1 MLTSLASLTLSD
13 CISLMAKRLTI
24 ALALAMLPLT
34 VAMAETVGVGSKNFP
49 ESYLL
54 AEIAAQWLEADGHRV
69 ERRFGFGGT
78 QLVYGALT
86 GGDVDIY
93 PEYSGTITRT
103 ILNDPSI
110 DGNESKL
117 TSELDKRRLAFIGR
131 LGFNNTYAVAVRRQ
145 QAAERGWRDISD
157 LDGAG
162 GIELAFSHEFMQRDD
177 GWPGLAARYGLT
189 QIARGI
195 EHGLAYRALA
205 NGDIDGTDA
214 YSTDGDIERFDLLLL
229 GDSANYFPRYDA
241 GWLIRDDLPE
251 AIRQRLGELAGTLSD
266 DTMRALNA
274 RVVVD
279 GLSFPAA
286 ASEFLASRGV
296 SNTNTAGDST
306 AIVLGPLIVRHIQL
320 TLVAIVAATIAGFA
334 LALAVHRSAR
344 WSGIALYIAGLIQT
358 VPSIAL
364 LALMI
369 PLLGIGFIP
378 ALTALFLYALLPVLR
393 ATLTALGAIAP
404 VYRRVAAAMGMSAR
418 QEFVHVLL
426 PLALPHAL
434 AGIRTASI
442 ICIGTATLAAF
453 IGAGGLGEPIVTG
466 LALSDTRMI
475 LSGAIPA
482 AILAM
487 GTDLG
492 FDLLERRIIAPHM
505 RVGR

>member
-1 MLTSLASLTLSD
+1 
-13 CISLMAKRLTI
+13 MAKSVFAMLVIVLLPAGGATAETI
-24 ALALAMLPLT
+24 AI
-34 VAMAETVGVGSKNFP
+34 GSKNFP

-54 AEIAAQWLEADGHRV
+54 AEIAAQWLEAGGHPV

-78 QLVYGALT
+78 QLVFGALAD
-86 GGDVDIY
+86 GDVDLY
-93 PEYSGTITRT
+93 PEYNGTITRT
-103 ILNDPSI
+103 ILEDASI
-110 DGNESKL
+110 DG
-117 TSELDKRRLAFIGR
+117 DADRLASLLDERELAFVGR
-131 LGFNNTYAVAVRRQ
+131 LGFNNTYAVAVRRE
-145 QAAERGWRDISD
+145 QAEARGWRDISD
-157 LDGAG
+157 LAAVSD
-162 GIELAFSHEFMQRDD
+162 IDFAFSHEFMQRDD
-177 GWPGLAARYGLT
+177 GWPGLAARYALEQT
-189 QIARGI
+189 ARGI

-205 NGDIDGTDA
+205 NGDIDATDA
-214 YSTDGDIERFDLLLL
+214 YSTDGDIERFDLVLLT
-229 GDSANYFPRYDA
+229 DSANYFPRYDA
-241 GWLIRDDLPE
+241 GWLIRADLPAAARE
-251 AIRQRLGELAGTLSD
+251 RLNGLTGKLSD
-266 DTMRALNA
+266 QAMRALNA

-279 GLSFPAA
+279 GLSFSAA
-286 ASEFLASRGV
+286 AAEFLASQGAIG
-296 SNTNTAGDST
+296 SSADSAAT
-306 AIVLGPLIVRHIQL
+306 VALAPLVVRHIQL
-320 TLVAIVAATIAGFA
+320 TLIAIVAATVFGFA
-334 LALAVHRSAR
+334 LALAVHRSPR
-344 WSGIALYIAGLIQT
+344 WSGVALYIAGLIQT

-369 PLLGIGFIP
+369 PLLGIGFVP
-378 ALTALFLYALLPVLR
+378 ALAALFLYALLPVLR

-475 LSGAIPA
+475 LSGAVPA

-492 FDLLERRIIAPHM
+492 FDLLERRLIPPHM
-505 RVGR
+505 RIGR